1 LSVSTTMKNNLV
13 IATRR
18 SPLALRQT
26 ELVKD
31 HLLNTLKGVTFEILE
46 MVTTGDQ
53 KREISLE
60 KEGGK
65 GLFTKEIEDALL
77 DNRADLAVHSA
88 KDLPTETPKGLVFAG
103 FLKREDPADVLVLRQ
118 GFSNPNIVATGS
130 PRRRAQLQRIFPNVH
145 FIDFRGNVE
154 TRLEKIARG
163 DADATVLAAAG
174 LNRLGISG
182 YDKLIF
188 KTLPIEEMVPA
199 VGQGAIA
206 IQCRE
211 SDFDKFS
218 NLFDEET
225 RYAVEIERCFLS
237 GLGGGC
243 HAAFAAYYNN
253 GTLYVFHE
261 NVGYQI
267 FKMNLGLNRDQ
278 IQKSMDS
285 IIEELNNG

>member
-1 LSVSTTMKNNLV
+1 MKRKLV

-18 SPLALRQT
+18 SPLALKQT
-26 ELVKD
+26 ELVRN
-31 HLLNTLKGVTFEILE
+31 HLLDKLPGVDFEILE

-88 KDLPTETPKGLVFAG
+88 KDLPTDSPEGLVFAG
-103 FLKREDPADVLVLRQ
+103 FLKREDPADVLVFRE
-118 GFSNPNIVATGS
+118 GFSDLHVVATGS
-130 PRRRAQLQRIFPNVH
+130 PRRRAQLQRIFPNVDY
-145 FIDFRGNVE
+145 IDFRGNVE
-154 TRLEKIARG
+154 TRLEKIVRG

-174 LNRLGISG
+174 LKRLGINH

-188 KTLPIEEMVPA
+188 KKFSTEEMVPA

-211 SDFDKFS
+211 GDFDRFF

-225 RYAVEIERCFLS
+225 RYAVEIERTFLS
-237 GLGGGC
+237 ALGGGC
-243 HAAFAAYYNN
+243 HAAFAGHYKE
-253 GTLYVFHE
+253 GVFYVFHQK
-261 NVGYQI
+261 VGYRV
-267 FKMNLGLNRDQ
+267 FKIALGLNGDE
-278 IQKSMDS
+278 IQES
-285 IIEELNNG
+285 INRIVKELSNG